1 MKVTIKITDQFSF
14 FPLVSSSGLL
24 EQRISYYPSSP
35 PYSFSFPCFFDLLI
49 SDRSATSFSCRFKE
63 GKKFGSF
70 PCLTIHA
77 NMHQCRSK
85 TCQVIYVVHWFY
97 NKISNIARLPR
108 IAQENVLKTN
118 WTVGLLPP
126 LLFSTNPHCNSSVSA
141 KIS

>member
-1 MKVTIKITDQFSF
+1 MVSLILCTSAALSKHCCKNKFIKICLFI
-14 FPLVSSSGLL
+14 LL
-24 EQRISYYPSSP
+24 EKHKVKWKYLIWTSYVTS
-35 PYSFSFPCFFDLLI
+35 
-49 SDRSATSFSCRFKE
+49 RSATSFSCRFKE

-70 PCLTIHA
+70 PCLKIHA